1 MDVTQSSF
9 GISWK
14 ATKISEAFANKQ
26 DVKTLNECKILFC
39 AIR

>member
-14 ATKISEAFANKQ
+14 ATKIPEAFANKE
-26 DVKTLNECKILFC
+26 DVKKMYECNVFS